1 MILDAVFLCNQ
12 CHKIILNTLHKKW
25 VRHQSLSQL
34 QCRIRFAISK
44 NTLVLEPSIYFYLV
58 DGCHMKRCI
67 SKYLYLGFPVIM
79 GACVRGFYVP
89 YVADE
94 LHCCTYRA
102 AIFYVG
108 IATTWHIPASGK
120 TTVEGIF
127 TTDEHTAQ
135 KSARGLTPS
144 SLSFRLL
151 PLSIVVLFLKPLA
164 NPMVCFAWRS
174 AVGPS

>member
-1 MILDAVFLCNQ
+1 MGTASVFVSITMSHPF
-12 CHKIILNTLHKKW
+12 CHF
-25 VRHQSLSQL
+25 QEYLSPGTKHL
-34 QCRIRFAISK
+34 
-44 NTLVLEPSIYFYLV
+44 LL
-58 DGCHMKRCI
+58 
-67 SKYLYLGFPVIM
+67 LGWRLPYEKVHIKVPLSWIPVIM

-94 LHCCTYRA
+94 LHCCTYRP

-108 IATTWHIPASGK
+108 ITTTWHIPASGK

-135 KSARGLTPS
+135 KSARGLIPS

-164 NPMVCFAWRS
+164 NPMVCFARRS